1 MMNRI
6 GILAVSVCFATCLGQ
21 SLEPSHPQPNGTY
34 DITAYGAIGDG
45 KTLNT
50 EAFARTVD
58 AARKAGGGIVVVP
71 AGVFVTGTVELWSNI
86 TFEIRAGAVLKGSPN
101 VRDYKLSGQKEVFSS
116 GARDTASVG
125 LITARGAENV
135 AIIGPGTIDGSGTG
149 FMRSGKLHSPVDFN
163 PSRTRQGDKF
173 MDSSLGSADGP
184 VLPGDRPERLILFS
198 NCKNILLRDI
208 VLLDSPCWTVHLADC
223 DGADVRGV
231 RIHNNL
237 LIPNSDGIHCTSSRN
252 IHIADCDIRAGDDGV
267 IVSGLGERRSVSENV
282 TVTNCTITSRSAG
295 VRVGYGESDIRN
307 CVFHN
312 LVIYGSNRGLGV
324 FARDQ
329 GSISN
334 ILFSNIIIDT
344 RFHTGHWWGKGEP
357 IHVSAIP
364 YPGRKPTGRI
374 TGVRFSNIQ
383 AKAETGI
390 VVYGS
395 PESPVRDL
403 WFDRIGLRIIDG
415 PLSRAYGGN
424 FDLRPTARRDDS
436 IFAHDI
442 PGLYCRQVIGLRVHG
457 FTLDWGEGLSDYFS
471 DGIQCEDFQD
481 AEIEGFEGRQ
491 AREGNGAAIRLENGR
506 GITIRNCTAAAGT
519 GTFLKVSK
527 VADQGIL
534 ANNDMARAKQAVE
547 ADTSSFIETGNR
559 MPGK

>member
-1 MMNRI
+1 MTDCLTI
-6 GILAVSVCFATCLGQ
+6 FLVLFCFGTGLAQTPNPSQQLGF
-21 SLEPSHPQPNGTY
+21 Y
-34 DITAYGAIGDG
+34 DISAYGAVGDG

-50 EAFARTVD
+50 DAINRAVD
-58 AARKAGGGIVVVP
+58 AARKGGGGTVVVP
-71 AGVFVTGTVELWSNI
+71 PGVFLTGTIELSSKI
-86 TFEIRAGAVLKGSPN
+86 TLEIRSGGVLKGSPN
-101 VRDYKLSGQKEVFSS
+101 VRDYRLPGQKEVFSS

-125 LITARGAENV
+125 LITARNAENV

-149 FMRSGKLHSPVDFN
+149 FMRAGEIHSPVDFN

-173 MDSSLGSADGP
+173 MDPSLGSADGP

-198 NCKNILLRDI
+198 GCKNILLRD
-208 VLLDSPCWTVHLADC
+208 VLLLDSPCWTVHLADS

-231 RIHNNL
+231 RIHNNM

-267 IVSGLGERRSVSENV
+267 IVSGLGEKQTVSENV

-307 CVFHN
+307 CIFQN
-312 LVIYGSNRGLGV
+312 LVIYSSNRGLGV

-334 ILFSNIIIDT
+334 ILFSDIIIET

-364 YPGRKPTGRI
+364 YPGRKPVGKI
-374 TGVRFSNIQ
+374 AGVRFSNVQ

-390 VVYGS
+390 VVYGT
-395 PESPVRDL
+395 PESPIQDL
-403 WFDRIGLRIIDG
+403 WFDRIALRIVDG

-424 FDLRPTARRDDS
+424 FDLRPTEKRDDS
-436 IFAHDI
+436 IFAHEI
-442 PGLYCRQVIGLRVHG
+442 PGLYCRHVNGLRVRG
-457 FTLDWGEGLSDYFS
+457 FGLTWGDGLSDYFS
-471 DGIQCEDFQD
+471 AGIQCEQFLD
-481 AEIEGFEGRQ
+481 ARIEGFEGRQ
-491 AREGNGAAIRLENGR
+491 SKEGGGTAILLENGR
-506 GITIRNCTAAAGT
+506 GIAVRDCTAPAGT
-519 GTFLKVSK
+519 GTFIRVSN
-527 VADQGIL
+527 VEDQGIL
-534 ANNDMARAKQAVE
+534 ANNDMSKAKKAVDGDRVAFVE
-547 ADTSSFIETGNR
+547 SGNR
-559 MPGK
+559 MPAK

>member
-6 GILAVSVCFATCLGQ
+6 GILTVFVCFATCLGQ
-21 SLEPSHPQPNGTY
+21 SLNPSHPQPNGTY

-50 EAFARTVD
+50 DAINRAVG
-58 AARKAGGGIVVVP
+58 AARKAGGGTVVVP
-71 AGVFVTGTVELWSNI
+71 AGVFLTGTVELLSNI
-86 TFEIRAGAVLKGSPN
+86 TLEIRAGAVLKGSPN
-101 VRDYKLSGQKEVFSS
+101 VRDYRLPGEREVFSA

-125 LITARGAENV
+125 LITARKAQNV
-135 AIIGPGTIDGSGTG
+135 AVIGPGTIDGSGTA
-149 FMRSGKLHSPVDFN
+149 FMRTGEFHSPVDFN
-163 PSRTRQGDKF
+163 PARTRQGDSF
-173 MDSSLGSADGP
+173 MDPSLGTADGP
-184 VLPGDRPERLILFS
+184 VLPGDRPERLLLFS
-198 NCKNILLRDI
+198 DCRNVLLRDI
-208 VLLDSPCWTVHLADC
+208 LLLDSPCWTVHLADC

-267 IVSGLGERRSVSENV
+267 IVSGLGEKQTVSENV

-312 LVIYGSNRGLGV
+312 LVIYSSNRGLGV

-334 ILFSNIIIDT
+334 ILFSDILIDT

-364 YPGRKPTGRI
+364 YPGRKPTGQI

-390 VVYGS
+390 VVIGS
-395 PESPVRDL
+395 AESPVRDL
-403 WFDRIGLRIIDG
+403 WFDRIGLRIVDG

-424 FDLRPTARRDDS
+424 FDLRPTAKRDDS
-436 IFAHDI
+436 IFAHEI
-442 PGLYCRQVIGLRVHG
+442 PGLYCRQVIGLRVRG
-457 FTLDWGEGLSDYFS
+457 FTLEWGKGLSDYFS
-471 DGIQCEDFQD
+471 AGIQCEDFQD
-481 AEIEGFEGRQ
+481 VAIDGFEGRQ
-491 AREGNGAAIRLENGR
+491 AREGDGAAILLEKGR
-506 GITIRNCTAAAGT
+506 GIAIRNCTAAAGT
-519 GTFLKVSK
+519 GTWLKVSN

-534 ANNDMARAKQAVE
+534 ANNDIARAKKAIE
-547 ADTSSFIETGNR
+547 ADSDSFVKTGNR
-559 MPGK
+559 MPAK